1 MNSIQSDYLL
11 AKEAAIEAGKIV
23 MKYFQTS
30 SYEIKDKSINNPVTT
45 ADYEANQI
53 IKDTLF
59 KEDYGYGWLSEETVD
74 SKERLNKENIWVV
87 DPIDGTKE
95 FIEGVPHFSISIGMV
110 SNGKPV
116 IGVIYNPAKNELFS
130 AFKGGG
136 SMLNEEPIHCLSDNS
151 LRTIMVSRSEMK
163 RGMWNNYEEKFSEI
177 IPIGSVAYKLGLV
190 AAGRAS
196 FFATLQPKNEWDVC
210 AGDCILSEAGGS
222 LIDLYG
228 KNRSYNLID
237 TKIRPGLIAGYNNHL
252 KELLE
257 TINI

>member
-59 KEDYGYGWLSEETVD
+59 KEDHDYGWLSEETVD

-95 FIEGVPHFSISIGMV
+95 FIEGVPHFTISIGMV

-136 SMLNEEPIHCLSDNS
+136 SMLN
-151 LRTIMVSRSEMK
+151 
-163 RGMWNNYEEKFSEI
+163 
-177 IPIGSVAYKLGLV
+177 
-190 AAGRAS
+190 
-196 FFATLQPKNEWDVC
+196 
-210 AGDCILSEAGGS
+210 
-222 LIDLYG
+222 
-228 KNRSYNLID
+228 
-237 TKIRPGLIAGYNNHL
+237 
-252 KELLE
+252 
-257 TINI
+257 

>member
-1 MNSIQSDYLL
+1 MN
-11 AKEAAIEAGKIV
+11 
-23 MKYFQTS
+23 
-30 SYEIKDKSINNPVTT
+30 
-45 ADYEANQI
+45 
-53 IKDTLF
+53 
-59 KEDYGYGWLSEETVD
+59 
-74 SKERLNKENIWVV
+74 
-87 DPIDGTKE
+87 
-95 FIEGVPHFSISIGMV
+95 
-110 SNGKPV
+110 
-116 IGVIYNPAKNELFS
+116 
-130 AFKGGG
+130 
-136 SMLNEEPIHCLSDNS
+136 
-151 LRTIMVSRSEMK
+151 